1 MLRKTT
7 LSLDEYEAI
16 RLKDL
21 LGMEQEDAA
30 HAMGISQPTFHR
42 ILRCARKKV
51 ADALVNSRALH
62 IEGGNVTMEEKR
74 IFRCGEC
81 RHEWALPYGTG
92 RPENAPTAGQR
103 TYTDT
108 RRINAIKARAKENA
122 EKQCAGTAQSP
133 DAMQQKAMTSKGI
146 GFRLLFMHRS
156 PIFLSILT

>member
-92 RPENAPTAGQR
+92 RPEKCPHCGS
-103 TYTDT
+103 
-108 RRINAIKARAKENA
+108 ENIHRHP
-122 EKQCAGTAQSP
+122 EDKCNKGPGKRECRKTMCRNCTESRC
-133 DAMQQKAMTSKGI
+133 DATESNDK
-146 GFRLLFMHRS
+146 
-156 PIFLSILT
+156 